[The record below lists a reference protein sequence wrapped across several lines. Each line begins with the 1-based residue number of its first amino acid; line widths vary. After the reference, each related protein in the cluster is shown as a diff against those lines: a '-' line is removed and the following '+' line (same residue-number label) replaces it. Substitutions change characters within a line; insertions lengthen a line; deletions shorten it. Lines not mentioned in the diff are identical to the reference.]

1 MNTITDAKKFDMGQI
16 VATPG
21 VLEEFPRHLILD
33 AMGRH
38 LAGDWSEMSQDD
50 QQANRQATHNG
61 ARIFSSYSYGGR
73 RLWVITDAEDDDGN
87 RCATTFL
94 LPSEY

>member
-1 MNTITDAKKFDMGQI
+1 MTTTEPKKFDMGQI

-21 VLEEFPRHLILD
+21 ALEEFPRHLILD

-38 LAGDWSEMSQDD
+38 LAADWSEMSEDD
-50 QQANRQATHNG
+50 QEANRQATHTG
-61 ARIFSSYSYGGR
+61 ARIFSSYTYDGR
-73 RLWVITDAEDDDGN
+73 RLWVITDAADDNGN